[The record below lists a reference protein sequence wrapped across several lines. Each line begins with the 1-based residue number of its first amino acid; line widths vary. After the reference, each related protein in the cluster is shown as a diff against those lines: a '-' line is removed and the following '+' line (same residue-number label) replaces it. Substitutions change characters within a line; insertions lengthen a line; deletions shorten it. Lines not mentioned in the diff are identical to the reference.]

1 MAERVERER
10 RIALLLPVHLELLGR
25 RVAGLAANISRRG
38 IYVRTE
44 EEVPLGDVVEL
55 AIALP
60 SGHLIHVVGRAVH
73 RLDARSARKL
83 GRFAGVGFQF
93 LPDATGE
100 LHLLARMVDQG
111 AGEPCA
117 PLRSTQPLRIL
128 IAESDSRLLA
138 RMTTILDEA
147 GYLVES
153 ASNGV
158 EAYSLCLER
167 RPDLLLCAERIPLM
181 NGPAI
186 VAKLAREGVHI
197 PTSFVHKPFTDEELR
212 DRVEATLAELRDR
225 ARPRESLASLLSA
238 IEASRKSGIITA
250 SQGSVEV
257 ELRVRDGR
265 IVRVAPASPTEGRQR
280 VLDLLQWTGGR
291 FEFQPATI
299 SDADEVGCSISR
311 LLFDHARLQD
321 HLMEAT
327 TSVFTDASRRISARS

>member
-10 RIALLLPVHLELLGR
+10 RIALQLPVHLELLGR

-38 IYVRTE
+38 IYVRID
-44 EEVPLGDVVEL
+44 EEVPLGEVVEL

-60 SGHLIHVVGRAVH
+60 SGRLLHVVARAVH
-73 RLDARSARKL
+73 RLDARTARKL

-93 LPDATGE
+93 LPDAMGE
-100 LHLLARMVDQG
+100 LHNLARLIDQAAG
-111 AGEPCA
+111 GEPCA

-128 IAESDSRLLA
+128 IAESDARLLS
-138 RMTTILDEA
+138 RMTTILDDA

-181 NGPAI
+181 SGQA
-186 VAKLAREGVHI
+186 VAAKLARDGVNI
-197 PTSFVHKPFTDEELR
+197 PTSFVHKPFTDADLR
-212 DRVEATLAELRDR
+212 DRVEAALQEVRDQST
-225 ARPRESLASLLSA
+225 AGASLAALLSSL
-238 IEASRKSGIITA
+238 EASRKSGIVTV
-250 SQGSVEV
+250 SRGSVRV
-257 ELRVRDGR
+257 ELRVRDGS
-265 IVRVAPASPTEGRQR
+265 IVRVAPASKTAARQR
-280 VLDLLQWTGGR
+280 ILDLLEWSDGR
-291 FEFQPATI
+291 FEFQPASI

-321 HLMEAT
+321 HLMEVT
-327 TSVFTDASRRISARS
+327 TSVWQATM